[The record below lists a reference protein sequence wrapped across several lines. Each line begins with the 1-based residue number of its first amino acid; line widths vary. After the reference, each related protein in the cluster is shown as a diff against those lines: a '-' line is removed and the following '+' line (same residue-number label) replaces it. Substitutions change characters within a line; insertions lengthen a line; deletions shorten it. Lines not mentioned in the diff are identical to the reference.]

1 MEQALNPP
9 FERPRNM
16 EIQTFLWLMGLRLG
30 PPSIGGPPPPP
41 PLLKGVLAAM
51 PDVFPQSAEA
61 YAIWLGTYN
70 TVVGANLAGYGLVVG
85 DLADTIAAKTNIDA
99 LIVARDLAREAA
111 KAAPAALSGG
121 LATGKAAGRASIRKI
136 NGQAVATPDLII
148 AAGMKVKDTDP
159 TAINPV
165 APSDLVV
172 TARADGTH
180 TMQWKANG
188 NKSGTL
194 YLPHVKIGEATTW
207 TMLEPTTKTSFQH
220 TGNTPGVKVTYM
232 VKARRRDITGPE
244 SNIAVVY
251 P

>member
-99 LIVARDLAREAA
+99 LIVARDLALDAA
-111 KAAPAALSGG
+111 KSATAALTAG
-121 LATGKAAGRASIRKI
+121 LATGKPPRPPSIPTL
-136 NGQAVATPDLII
+136 NGQA
-148 AAGMKVKDTDP
+148 AAPP
-159 TAINPV
+159 T
-165 APSDLVV
+165 L
-172 TARADGTH
+172 
-180 TMQWKANG
+180 TM
-188 NKSGTL
+188 T
-194 YLPHVKIGEATTW
+194 
-207 TMLEPTTKTSFQH
+207 
-220 TGNTPGVKVTYM
+220 
-232 VKARRRDITGPE
+232 
-244 SNIAVVY
+244 
-251 P
+251 